1 MDEQLKLA
9 HNMTDIVDQAN
20 RKICV
25 TLLRYN
31 AEKPES
37 SYSQTQLFAKK
48 EEEKEIQKHVYAKYR
63 LEKRTYLL
71 DVMNPEYDENITNKP
86 ICNVH

>member
-20 RKICV
+20 RKNCV

-48 EEEKEIQKHVYAKYR
+48 EEEEIQQLVYVKYR
-63 LEKRTYLL
+63 LEKITYLL
-71 DVMNPEYDENITNKP
+71 DEMNSVYVEDITNKP
-86 ICNVH
+86 LCNVH

>member
-20 RKICV
+20 RKNCV

-37 SYSQTQLFAKK
+37 SFSQTQLFAKK
-48 EEEKEIQKHVYAKYR
+48 EEEEIQRHVYVNYR
-63 LEKRTYLL
+63 LKKRTYLL
-71 DVMNPEYDENITNKP
+71 DVMNPAYDENITNKP